1 MICRKNFIALF
12 FASVFVAGPAYS
24 QNDQNKT
31 LVVAVSTDPANL
43 EPGTNKAEP
52 IGSEIIF
59 NVFDTLVSWKAPAF
73 KDLEG
78 RLAKSWTVSPD
89 GKTFAFKLRPGVM
102 FHDGTPLDAESVKFS
117 IERTRDINPY
127 MKSNFGL
134 IESISVQGA
143 LDVKI
148 TLKEPM
154 PVFLSLLAQPQAA
167 VVSPTAVKK
176 FGDKFNVNPV
186 GTGPFMFKSY
196 TPDTNVVLEA
206 NAGYF
211 RGKPKLERILY
222 RVIPDASTR
231 RLEMEK
237 GGIDI
242 SQQNAQLSS
251 IPADELKAFKDN
263 KDIEVIEVPSQIIRQ
278 LEFNNNITENSPI
291 KDVRVRK
298 AITYAI
304 DYDGLLKGVLGGTAD
319 RVYGPLTTNSWAFNP
334 KMKAEA
340 PNYDPTLARK
350 MLQEAGVKPGDL
362 KFTLYS
368 FQGSLWGAMATLIKS
383 NLADVGI
390 EVTIAQTE
398 FPSYR
403 ALQTAGKF
411 ELALDGRQPW
421 YNDPDAHITIG
432 YLSSLANSAMTF
444 RMPKDPALDALIL
457 KAQTTVDFKK
467 RKELYYEV
475 QEAIANKVPGA
486 YLFSPKL
493 IVFKR
498 ANVKGLVVNSAPP
511 LNEYW
516 NVSKQ

>member
-1 MICRKNFIALF
+1 
-12 FASVFVAGPAYS
+12 
-24 QNDQNKT
+24 
-31 LVVAVSTDPANL
+31 
-43 EPGTNKAEP
+43 
-52 IGSEIIF
+52 
-59 NVFDTLVSWKAPAF
+59 
-73 KDLEG
+73 
-78 RLAKSWTVSPD
+78 
-89 GKTFAFKLRPGVM
+89 
-102 FHDGTPLDAESVKFS
+102 
-117 IERTRDINPY
+117 
-127 MKSNFGL
+127 
-134 IESISVQGA
+134 
-143 LDVKI
+143 
-148 TLKEPM
+148 
-154 PVFLSLLAQPQAA
+154 
-167 VVSPTAVKK
+167 
-176 FGDKFNVNPV
+176 
-186 GTGPFMFKSY
+186 
-196 TPDTNVVLEA
+196 
-206 NAGYF
+206 
-211 RGKPKLERILY
+211 
-222 RVIPDASTR
+222 
-231 RLEMEK
+231 
-237 GGIDI
+237 
-242 SQQNAQLSS
+242 
-251 IPADELKAFKDN
+251 
-263 KDIEVIEVPSQIIRQ
+263 
-278 LEFNNNITENSPI
+278 LEFNNNIAENSPV

-334 KMKAEA
+334 KMKTNA
-340 PNYDPTLARK
+340 PKYDPALARK

-432 YLSSLANSAMTF
+432 YLSSLADSAMTF
-444 RMPKDPALDALIL
+444 RMPKDPVLDALIL

-467 RKELYYEV
+467 RKQLYFQV
-475 QEAIANKVPGA
+475 QEAIAKKVPGA

-516 NVSKQ
+516 GVSKQ

>member
-1 MICRKNFIALF
+1 MRLSRILAALLTL
-12 FASVFVAGPAYS
+12 VPLYAGTVSA
-24 QNDQNKT
+24 QTDQKKT
-31 LVVAVSTDPANL
+31 LVVAVSSDPANL
-43 EPGTNKAEP
+43 EPGSNRAEP
-52 IGSEIIF
+52 IGSEIIL
-59 NVFDTLVSWKAPAF
+59 NVFDTLVAWKAPGF

-78 RLAKSWTVSPD
+78 RLAQSWKVSPD
-89 GKTFAFKLRPGVM
+89 GKEFAFKLRSGVK
-102 FHDGTPLDAESVKFS
+102 FHDGTAFDAEAVKFS
-117 IERTRDINPY
+117 LERTRDVNPY
-127 MKSNFGL
+127 MKANFGL
-134 IESISVQGA
+134 IADITVTGP

-154 PVFLSLLAQPQAA
+154 PVFLSILAQPQAA
-167 VVSPTAVKK
+167 IVSPTAARS

-186 GTGPFMFKSY
+186 GTGPFVFRSY
-196 TPDTNVVLEA
+196 TQDTSVVLEA
-206 NAGYF
+206 NNNYF
-211 RGKPKLERILY
+211 RGKPKLSRILY
-222 RVIPDASTR
+222 RVIPEASTR
-231 RLEMEK
+231 RLELEK

-251 IPADELKAFKDN
+251 IPTEELAAFKTN
-263 KDIEVIEVPSQIIRQ
+263 KDIEIIEVPSQIIRQ
-278 LEFNNNITENSPI
+278 LEFNNNNGDSPV
-291 KDVRVRK
+291 KDVRIRK
-298 AITYAI
+298 AITHAI
-304 DYDGLLKGVLGGTAD
+304 DYDKLLSGVLGGTAD

-334 KMKAEA
+334 KMKALA
-340 PNYDPTLARK
+340 PKYDPALARK
-350 MLQEAGVKPGDL
+350 LLAEAGVKPGDL

-368 FQGSLWGAMATLIKS
+368 FQGSLWGAIATFVKA

-390 EVTIAQTE
+390 EATIAQTE

-411 ELALDGRQPW
+411 DIALDGRQPW

-432 YLSSLANSAMTF
+432 YLSNLADSAMTF
-444 RMPKDPALDALIL
+444 RMPKDTELDALIL

-467 RKELYYEV
+467 RKALYFQL
-475 QEAIANKVPGA
+475 QEAIAKKVPGA

-516 NVSKQ
+516 AVYKQ